1 MTAQGSLPYD
11 CITAKLALLGT
22 PGIRQNEGRDI
33 TIFVNLFF
41 NKNINKVKGTL
52 KKKFQLHT

>member
-1 MTAQGSLPYD
+1 MTV
-11 CITAKLALLGT
+11 ITAKLALLGT

-52 KKKFQLHT
+52 KKKIPVAYVAIPSL